1 MQGNKQ
7 SLESGQIVD
16 FANGESALVVAGAW
30 RGQTALIY
38 GMGSDEQFN
47 LEVEYNEDLANKMD
61 NEYNIVRVF
70 GQSGLGLGLGH
81 NLNSSGHVG
90 RPVLWERPKPVD
102 AGDYVNIE
110 GYIVNRAEFLDSI
123 ESLLSDQDESDN
135 VFIGEPGEGE
145 LSLKI
150 FHK

>member
-30 RGQTALIY
+30 GGQTALIC
-38 GMGSDEQFN
+38 GMEEDGQFN
-47 LEVEYNEDLANKMD
+47 LEAEYNDDLTNKTKS
-61 NEYNIVRVF
+61 EYNIVRVF
-70 GQSGLGLGLGH
+70 GQGGLGIGLGK
-81 NLNSSGHVG
+81 NLKYPGHV
-90 RPVLWERPKPVD
+90 RRAVLWERPEPVD
-102 AGDYVNIE
+102 ADDYVNID
-110 GYIVNRAEFLDSI
+110 GYIVNRAQFLDSVEI
-123 ESLLSDQDESDN
+123 LLSDQDESDN

-150 FHK
+150 LHK